1 MIIAEN
7 VKKSYKNG
15 AVEVLKGISLKI
27 SDGAFAVIDMKS
39 VV

>member
-15 AVEVLKGISLKI
+15 AVEVLKGISRLRLLRLLI
-27 SDGAFAVIDMKS
+27 
-39 VV
+39 